1 MSQSAISNRLNS
13 NFGRVKDKELDLHT
27 KLSIQAKQN
36 ALPKGN
42 FITIASGLRTVP
54 IGSILIT
61 HILLSLSR
69 SHPTPTLFHAP
80 DSLRL

>member
-36 ALPKGN
+36 ALPKGILSQLFLMRLDLVFNCDPANN
-42 FITIASGLRTVP
+42 F
-54 IGSILIT
+54 
-61 HILLSLSR
+61 SLEFFR
-69 SHPTPTLFHAP
+69 Y
-80 DSLRL
+80 SLY

>member
-42 FITIASGLRTVP
+42 LSKYDSPKIEDLFIVPKKKTISKTSAVN
-54 IGSILIT
+54 ILK
-61 HILLSLSR
+61 R
-69 SHPTPTLFHAP
+69 KAV
-80 DSLRL
+80 

>member
-36 ALPKGN
+36 ALPKGILLRSFARVRN
-42 FITIASGLRTVP
+42 LRTEFV
-54 IGSILIT
+54 GYLWFSFLI
-61 HILLSLSR
+61 
-69 SHPTPTLFHAP
+69 
-80 DSLRL
+80 

>member
-42 FITIASGLRTVP
+42 LSKYKAPKILFESLVIVP
-54 IGSILIT
+54 KKNYFESINRKYP
-61 HILLSLSR
+61 SK
-69 SHPTPTLFHAP
+69 
-80 DSLRL
+80 RLNH

>member
-42 FITIASGLRTVP
+42 FITITSGLGFNTSDFE
-54 IGSILIT
+54 IDFKIFEI
-61 HILLSLSR
+61 
-69 SHPTPTLFHAP
+69 
-80 DSLRL
+80 